1 VRIQLGTT
9 GSPFSVA
16 AGIIRNEGFGKL
28 YTGLSAGLLRQATY
42 TTTRLGVFNT
52 LSERLVKANND
63 QPLPFLQKAAA
74 GLTAGG
80 IGAVVGSP
88 ADLSLIR
95 MQTDGTLPPEKR
107 RGYRNV
113 GNALTTIVHEEG
125 FAGLFT
131 GVWPT
136 AVRAMALNIG
146 MLATNDQAKE
156 MLAQAGVTGFAN
168 TLGGSAVAGFFASFF
183 SLPFDYMKTQLQK
196 MSKDPST
203 GKYPYSGMLDIF
215 VKTLRNE
222 GILKFYTGFL
232 SYYVRIAPHAMS
244 TLIFMDLIKRT
255 GTLRCEWVFFQIHA
269 LIERRKHS
277 WSLRSQRQVMGSEQL
292 HIVIYKWSCPK
303 ASSSFKPAEVVLAP
317 ALDVDQWLTYL
328 AVSAVVA
335 FTVET
340 RFVLGV
346 HIRARAQRCQER
358 RPHSMRWNE

>member
-1 VRIQLGTT
+1 MLDSITKFFLCGNGPQVRIQLGST
-9 GSPFSVA
+9 GSPLAVA

-52 LSERLVKANND
+52 LSERLVAANDNK
-63 QPLPFLQKAAA
+63 PLPFWQKAAA

-95 MQTDGTLPPEKR
+95 MQTDGTLPAEQR

-113 GNALTTIVHEEG
+113 GHALTTILREEG
-125 FAGLFT
+125 PAGLFT

-156 MLAQAGVTGFAN
+156 MLAQAGVTGFSN

-196 MSKDPST
+196 MSKDPTT
-203 GKYPYSGMLDIF
+203 GKYPYTGMLDVF
-215 VKTLRNE
+215 AKTIKNH
-222 GILKFYTGFL
+222 GPLKFYTGFF
-232 SYYVRIAPHAMS
+232 SYYIRIAPHAMS

-255 GTLRCEWVFFQIHA
+255 GT
-269 LIERRKHS
+269 
-277 WSLRSQRQVMGSEQL
+277 
-292 HIVIYKWSCPK
+292 Y
-303 ASSSFKPAEVVLAP
+303 
-317 ALDVDQWLTYL
+317 
-328 AVSAVVA
+328 
-335 FTVET
+335 
-340 RFVLGV
+340 
-346 HIRARAQRCQER
+346 
-358 RPHSMRWNE
+358 